1 MKWTPEAEAA
11 IKKVPFFVRKKV
23 RTRVEN
29 EARDAGKAQVT
40 LVEVR
45 QTQKKFLS
53 GMETDIKGYQI
64 DTCFGSGGCPNRAI
78 EGESLVQ
85 KIEALLEKE
94 DLLSVLK
101 QRVKGNL
108 KFHHEFRVTVADC
121 PNACSQPQI
130 KDIGIIGAV
139 DPLLS
144 DEICTVCEACV
155 DVCKEKAV
163 TLDSSKDKP
172 DIDMRRC
179 LRCGQCIHVCPTG
192 TIKAGAK
199 GYRIQLGGKLGRHP
213 RLGRELQGIF
223 SEEEVLEVVK
233 DCIAFYKKNS
243 RHGER
248 FAEIFDDNAFERFQK
263 KYGNPG

>member
-1 MKWTPEAEAA
+1 MKWTSEAEAA

-29 EARDAGKAQVT
+29 EAREAGKTQVT

-45 QTQKKFLS
+45 QTQKRFLS

-64 DTCFGSGGCPNRAI
+64 D
-78 EGESLVQ
+78 
-85 KIEALLEKE
+85 
-94 DLLSVLK
+94 
-101 QRVKGNL
+101 
-108 KFHHEFRVTVADC
+108 
-121 PNACSQPQI
+121 
-130 KDIGIIGAV
+130 
-139 DPLLS
+139 
-144 DEICTVCEACV
+144 
-155 DVCKEKAV
+155 EKAV

-172 DIDMRRC
+172 DIDMGRC

-192 TIKAGAK
+192 TIKPGAK

-213 RLGRELQGIF
+213 RLGRELHGIF